1 MVCARA
7 YACVY
12 VLCMHV
18 LAVRC
23 MIFRCVATEG
33 RLLLDKGDS
42 VTLCDACLSCYPHL
56 LLWHSITTYRHTER
70 NNLFASFSQVEM
82 KQDAVRVLAEQQEML
97 HSAQSDRQSRI
108 SQTGPSLEEGG
119 ASEEQL
125 LQQLQQVCVDACDII
140 MIFQIVTK

>member
-1 MVCARA
+1 
-7 YACVY
+7 
-12 VLCMHV
+12 
-18 LAVRC
+18 
-23 MIFRCVATEG
+23 
-33 RLLLDKGDS
+33 
-42 VTLCDACLSCYPHL
+42 
-56 LLWHSITTYRHTER
+56 
-70 NNLFASFSQVEM
+70 M